1 MDYINTYT
9 HTYGV
14 ERGREMRFTPLNLS
28 ALRHFPCL
36 RENSS
41 HLI

>member
-1 MDYINTYT
+1 MYRTIRVYTYT
-9 HTYGV
+9 YIYGV
-14 ERGREMRFTPLNLS
+14 ERGREMRFTPLNM
-28 ALRHFPCL
+28 CL